1 MSKFDEI
8 IGYAQ
13 IKNELKQI
21 SDTLKNP
28 KNYEKLGISAPT
40 GLLLYGDPGVGKS
53 LMANAV
59 IEDSGR
65 NVFVCRKNKPN
76 GEFINEIKK
85 TFDMAVENAPS
96 IVFLDDMDKFTN
108 GDMRHRDAEE
118 YVTIQSCIDE
128 IKGKSVFVIATV
140 NETRVLP
147 DSLLRAGRFDRS
159 IEVLA
164 PCGKDAEKIIAHY
177 LEGKKI
183 SDDVDVKAIT
193 KLLDGKSCAELETV
207 INEAGLYAGYKRLDT
222 ISMEHITNACLRM
235 FFDFLPPCYDDS
247 DTDVQSIMLP
257 EIIYHEAGHAVVSE
271 VLCPESVSLIYVG
284 NGKSRESGITHLY
297 NNQNTTSQYWAKSR
311 LTTVLAG
318 AASTEQKF
326 GTVDSGAHSDYERAF
341 DLAERLV
348 EENCIDGLQLFSFKY
363 NHSQHHLSAQEQV
376 VMAEVERYYRK
387 AKEIIALNKEFLE
400 KLAAALAEKKLLCEA
415 DIKKIKDECKIVP
428 VAL

>member
-1 MSKFDEI
+1 
-8 IGYAQ
+8 
-13 IKNELKQI
+13 
-21 SDTLKNP
+21 
-28 KNYEKLGISAPT
+28 
-40 GLLLYGDPGVGKS
+40 
-53 LMANAV
+53 MANAV

-177 LEGKKI
+177 LEGKKV

-207 INEAGLYAGYKRLDT
+207 INEAGLYAGYKHLDT

-235 FFDFLPPCYDDS
+235 FFGFLPPCYDDS

-341 DLAERLV
+341 DLAETLV

>member
-1 MSKFDEI
+1 
-8 IGYAQ
+8 
-13 IKNELKQI
+13 
-21 SDTLKNP
+21 
-28 KNYEKLGISAPT
+28 
-40 GLLLYGDPGVGKS
+40 
-53 LMANAV
+53 
-59 IEDSGR
+59 
-65 NVFVCRKNKPN
+65 
-76 GEFINEIKK
+76 
-85 TFDMAVENAPS
+85 MAVENAPS

-177 LEGKKI
+177 LEGKKV
-183 SDDVDVKAIT
+183 SDDIDVKAIT
-193 KLLDGKSCAELETV
+193 KLLDGRSCAELETV
-207 INEAGLYAGYKRLDT
+207 INEAGLYAGYKHLDS

-235 FFDFLPPCYDDS
+235 FFGFLPPCYDDS

-297 NNQNTTSQYWAKSR
+297 NNQNTTSRYWEK
-311 LTTVLAG
+311 
-318 AASTEQKF
+318 AA
-326 GTVDSGAHSDYERAF
+326 
-341 DLAERLV
+341 
-348 EENCIDGLQLFSFKY
+348 
-363 NHSQHHLSAQEQV
+363 
-376 VMAEVERYYRK
+376 
-387 AKEIIALNKEFLE
+387 
-400 KLAAALAEKKLLCEA
+400 
-415 DIKKIKDECKIVP
+415 
-428 VAL
+428 